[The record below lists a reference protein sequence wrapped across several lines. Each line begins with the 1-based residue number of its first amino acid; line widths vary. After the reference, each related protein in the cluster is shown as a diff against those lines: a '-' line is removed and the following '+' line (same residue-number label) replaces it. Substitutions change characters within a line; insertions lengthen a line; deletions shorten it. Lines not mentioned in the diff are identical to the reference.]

1 LQGPADRLEL
11 RLYSEANT
19 RVRNWSYGPTPAGW
33 SSVALP
39 GGWAQGLASG
49 LYFARVLAYR
59 GAAVSAPSKPVR
71 WVLLR

>member
-1 LQGPADRLEL
+1 
-11 RLYSEANT
+11 
-19 RVRNWSYGPTPAGW
+19 
-33 SSVALP
+33 
-39 GGWAQGLASG
+39 LASG